1 MNIAASLCLD
11 MECPQWYNKDDIVHL
26 PARALRE
33 KAAVPVWRRGKHMT
47 QGDERMK
54 AAKASIRQRLTHSK
68 LPMLVL
74 VGVVLFALIFLGMRF
89 FTRYT
94 REELYRESQNQLT
107 EITSQMY
114 EKLSIT
120 LEQQWDFLTVMDRSV
135 AF

>member
-1 MNIAASLCLD
+1 MTIAASLCLD

-74 VGVVLFALIFLGMRF
+74 VALFYLRSFSLGC
-89 FTRYT
+89 
-94 REELYRESQNQLT
+94 
-107 EITSQMY
+107 
-114 EKLSIT
+114 
-120 LEQQWDFLTVMDRSV
+120 
-135 AF
+135 AFSPAIRAKNSTAKAKIS